1 MGVLISEGFRRA
13 GAVVPTPARGDQF
26 DGGANAAGREG
37 AGAKVED
44 LTMNTFRNGVKYETY
59 TDLITKAMKLPV
71 VFIALAV
78 LASPASAYKIVCN
91 PAVTANCS
99 VDQRQAPRPRPS
111 EPTKGNGLPRPNL
124 RPALP
129 RLDPRSDHLPAL
141 PMSRF
146 ELAYADLDSVS

>member
-1 MGVLISEGFRRA
+1 M
-13 GAVVPTPARGDQF
+13 AVRTRL
-26 DGGANAAGREG
+26 
-37 AGAKVED
+37 VEKELALRWRT

-111 EPTKGNGLPRPNL
+111 EPTKGNGLPRPNP